1 MQNIKNLFKLHTME
15 NTVGN
20 IKDQL
25 TMSRSSKEFDILEE
39 SVQKIIEDNKDQGVT
54 VLTEELTKLL
64 SKAYELGF
72 QSGLSEYKCLSC
84 ESDMKEEKENVKP
97 KMNQDSSKSKKP
109 INKNQVTQ
117 FILIVIL
124 TFYN

>member
-1 MQNIKNLFKLHTME
+1 ME
-15 NTVGN
+15 NTVRN
-20 IKDQL
+20 ITHQS
-25 TMSRSSKEFDILEE
+25 TIISSSKEFEILEE

-84 ESDMKEEKENVKP
+84 ETDMKEEKENVKP
-97 KMNQDSSKSKKP
+97 KLNQDSSKSKKP
-109 INKNQVTQ
+109 LNKNQVTQ
-117 FILIVIL
+117 FILIFIL
-124 TFYN
+124 TIYY